1 MAGDFLS
8 QDEVDALL
16 KGVTGEADEPEEGE
30 SEGAGIRAYN
40 LGTQERIV
48 RGRMPTLELV
58 NERFAR
64 YLRIGMFNYMHRN
77 AEISVGPIRVQK
89 YSEFIRNLVV
99 PTNLNLVAAKPLRGT
114 SLFVFDP
121 NLVFLVVDNMFGGD
135 GRFHTR
141 VEGRDFTAT
150 EQRIIQGLLGVVFAE
165 YSKSWKPVH
174 DITFEYIRS
183 EMNSQFANIAT
194 PSEIVVSTTFTLEF
208 GGATADMHIC
218 FPYSMLEP
226 IRDLLYSTMQSDQL
240 STDKRWIGTLRKQLQ
255 SAEVEVVAQ
264 LGSGKISLREILKLK
279 VGDVIPLNIPS
290 KIEAQVDHVPLMEC
304 TYGQQNGTA
313 MEDEGQISE
322 DDWAAAMSEQAVAE
336 ATPQPA
342 AQPADIFPSFG
353 GTGTGGGMMNE
364 LDMILD
370 IPVQI
375 TVELGRTK
383 ITIKNL
389 LQLAHGSVVELE
401 AMAGEP
407 MDVLVNGTL
416 IAQGE
421 VVVVNDKFG
430 IRLTDIITPS
440 ERMRKINR

>member
-16 KGVTGEADEPEEGE
+16 KGVTGETDEPE
-30 SEGAGIRAYN
+30 SEGGDDAGIRAYN

-64 YLRIGMFNYMHRN
+64 YLRIGLFNYMHRN

-114 SLFVFDP
+114 ALFVFDP

-150 EQRIIQGLLGVVFAE
+150 EQRIIQGLLGVVFGE
-165 YSKSWKPVH
+165 YSKSWKPVY
-174 DITFEYIRS
+174 DIHFEYIRS

-194 PSEIVVSTTFTLEF
+194 PSEIVVSTSFTLEF

-255 SAEVEVVAQ
+255 GAEVEVVAQ
-264 LGSGKISLREILKLK
+264 LGSGKVSLRDILKLK
-279 VGDVIPLNIPS
+279 PGDVIPINIPPR
-290 KIEAQVDHVPLMEC
+290 IEALVDNVPLMEC
-304 TYGQQNGTA
+304 TYGQQS
-313 MEDEGQISE
+313 GQYALRVERFI
-322 DDWAAAMSEQAVAE
+322 
-336 ATPQPA
+336 ATPPE
-342 AQPADIFPSFG
+342 SS
-353 GTGTGGGMMNE
+353 N
-364 LDMILD
+364 
-370 IPVQI
+370 
-375 TVELGRTK
+375 
-383 ITIKNL
+383 
-389 LQLAHGSVVELE
+389 
-401 AMAGEP
+401 GEP
-407 MDVLVNGTL
+407 LL
-416 IAQGE
+416 GE
-421 VVVVNDKFG
+421 KNV
-430 IRLTDIITPS
+430 
-440 ERMRKINR
+440 